1 MQDSIRKPV
10 ARLLA
15 PLARVLLRHG
25 ISHAEFANWAK
36 MAFIAQAAKHFGVK
50 NKKPS
55 VSRIAIVTGIN
66 RKEVKRVLE
75 LPAESDSGKAK
86 QNRATRV
93 VTGWLQD
100 EDFTDS
106 NGNPKTLDYGET
118 DSMFNQLVRRYG
130 GDVPARAVLDELIR
144 VGTVIRDGSKISMKQ
159 MGYVP
164 HESEEQML
172 DIFGDSSSDLL
183 DTIDHNLSN
192 EPGDSR
198 LQLNVVYDNVPQ
210 EALEEFRKIADK
222 KSLELLQ
229 ELDKYLAK
237 NDRDSNKKMTGTG
250 KFRAGLG
257 VYLIEKD
264 LSNDVETNVA
274 TDIETKSTGVDDES

>member
-1 MQDSIRKPV
+1 
-10 ARLLA
+10 
-15 PLARVLLRHG
+15 
-25 ISHAEFANWAK
+25 
-36 MAFIAQAAKHFGVK
+36 
-50 NKKPS
+50 
-55 VSRIAIVTGIN
+55 
-66 RKEVKRVLE
+66 
-75 LPAESDSGKAK
+75 
-86 QNRATRV
+86 
-93 VTGWLQD
+93 
-100 EDFTDS
+100 
-106 NGNPKTLDYGET
+106 
-118 DSMFNQLVRRYG
+118 MFNQLVRRYG

-144 VGTVIRDGSKISMKQ
+144 VGTVIRDGNNVSMKQ

-183 DTIDHNLSN
+183 DTIDHNLSS
-192 EPGDSR
+192 EPADSR

-210 EALEEFRKIADK
+210 EALEEFRRIADK

-237 NDRDSNKKMTGTG
+237 NDRDSNKKVTGTG

-264 LSNDVETNVA
+264 LSNDS
-274 TDIETKSTGVDDES
+274 ETKGTGVDDES